1 VVHPLGKPGED
12 FAEQCLKNDG
22 FQILARNFQR
32 RGFEIDLIAKKNN
45 RIYFFEV
52 KTYAAASRV
61 KAEEQ
66 ITPRKIKKLIKGAQF
81 FLLTQPRREWGC
93 LFELLKITTI
103 DKKQKMQRIPITL
116 DCF

>member
-1 VVHPLGKPGED
+1 MVNPLGKPGED
-12 FAEQCLKNDG
+12 FAEKCLKNDG
-22 FQILARNFQR
+22 FTILARNFQR

-52 KTYAAASRV
+52 KTYAATSRV

-66 ITPRKIKKLIKGAQF
+66 ITARKIKKLIKGAQF

-93 LFELLKITTI
+93 VFELIKVFKE
-103 DKKQKMQRIPITL
+103 DQKQKAVRIPIEI
-116 DCF
+116 F